1 MSQNTLKSQ
10 VQSNRAVIF
19 GYCSIIL
26 GIILFSS
33 VEVFS
38 KLVTTSKF
46 YPPHFWISAI
56 RFLLAGI
63 VFIPSFF
70 SYPRF
75 KFKDLV
81 GIFICSIFSV
91 TLAITCFFQVSLMP
105 RFHLDAG
112 IAAII
117 FCSNPIIVMILS
129 PLIARRYHTGLHRI
143 SGAFIALIGVIVAS
157 WSAIEGFGSSFDGMI
172 LMFFAAILFGAQ
184 VPYSK
189 KYLLEYGG
197 MKYLGALFLMGGVT
211 SAIIAYSFEGLPTLD
226 QMSYSLWPMLGYS
239 FIPGVL
245 GYYFYFQGFRHVD
258 LSRGSQFFFLK
269 PILAPIIAF
278 FILGEALSWTLA
290 GGVIIILLGIKW
302 SFIPKKKEAYDL

>member
-1 MSQNTLKSQ
+1 MSHNSLKRQ
-10 VQSNRAVIF
+10 VHSNRAVIF
-19 GYCSIIL
+19 GYSSIIL

-46 YPPHFWISAI
+46 YPPPFWISTI

-63 VFIPSFF
+63 VFIPAFF

-81 GIFICSIFSV
+81 GIFICSLLSV
-91 TLAITCFFQVSLMP
+91 TLAITCLFQVSLMP
-105 RFHLDAG
+105 HFNLDAG

-117 FCSNPIIVMILS
+117 FCSNPIIVMVLS

-143 SGAFIALIGVIVAS
+143 SGAFIALIGVIIAS
-157 WSAIEGFGSSFDGMI
+157 WAAIKGFGSSFEGII
-172 LMFFAAILFGAQ
+172 LMFIAAVLFGAQ

-197 MKYLGALFLMGGVT
+197 MKYLGALFLMGGIT
-211 SAIIAYSFEGLPTLD
+211 SAVVAYSFEGFPTLD

-239 FIPGVL
+239 FITGAL

-258 LSRGSQFFFLK
+258 VSRGAQFFFLK

-278 FILGEALSWTLA
+278 FVLGEPLSWSIA
-290 GGVIIILLGIKW
+290 VGVIVILLGIKW
-302 SFIPKKKEAYDL
+302 TFTPKRI